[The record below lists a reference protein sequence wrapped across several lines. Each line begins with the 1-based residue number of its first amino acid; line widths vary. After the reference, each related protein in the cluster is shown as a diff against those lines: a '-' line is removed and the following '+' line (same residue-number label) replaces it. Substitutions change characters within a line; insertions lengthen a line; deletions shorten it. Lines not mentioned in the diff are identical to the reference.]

1 MRALVQRVTDGN
13 VTIDGEKVS
22 EIEKGVVILLGITP
36 EDTENEV
43 NFLAE
48 KIANLR
54 IFPAE
59 GSDNDWDE
67 SLLDKGY
74 SALIVSQFTLYGH
87 CNKGRRP
94 DFNDAARPA
103 ISEPLYDAFVKKVE
117 SLGVPVSTGKFGAD
131 MMVNL
136 TNWGPATLWL
146 EKTNQ

>member
-1 MRALVQRVTDGN
+1 MRALVQRVIGGH
-13 VTIDGEKVS
+13 VTIDGNEVGA
-22 EIEKGVVILLGITP
+22 IEKGVVILLGITP
-36 EDTENEV
+36 GDTEKEAD
-43 NFLAE
+43 FLAE

-67 SLLDKGY
+67 SLLDKNY
-74 SALIVSQFTLYGH
+74 KALIVSQFTLYGT

-94 DFNDAARPA
+94 DFNEAARPD
-103 ISEPLYDAFVKKVE
+103 ISKPLYEYFVEKVKT
-117 SLGVPVSTGKFGAD
+117 LGISVETGTFGAD

-146 EKTNQ
+146 EKNAN